1 MHRLMK
7 KEQLLT
13 IPNLL
18 SVVRLLLIPL
28 IVWLYCARQE
38 YELAGYALPASL
50 IGQWGDLAM
59 SAVKRCCHIKDFG
72 TLLPGHGGILDRFDS
87 ALLTIPFTYLFC
99 SITGGYIL

>member
-38 YELAGYALPASL
+38 YELAVLFILLSGATDVVDGFIARRFHMVS
-50 IGQWGDLAM
+50 
-59 SAVKRCCHIKDFG
+59 DFG

>member
-38 YELAGYALPASL
+38 YELTGYALPASL
-50 IGQWGDLAM
+50 IGQWGDL
-59 SAVKRCCHIKDFG
+59 RCRRSSGAAISRISGRSCRG
-72 TLLPGHGGILDRFDS
+72 MAGSWTGS
-87 ALLTIPFTYLFC
+87 TALC
-99 SITGGYIL
+99 